1 MYRLE
6 ERDSLLPKSREMQ
19 RFSPFS
25 QSSLSLAEQSRFS
38 FHAYM
43 SGAMRREEFHTFKE
57 DESRRAGVGG
67 GAFLFAGIEPR
78 LSLLSETQAAPKGG
92 DVLCVR

>member
-1 MYRLE
+1 
-6 ERDSLLPKSREMQ
+6 
-19 RFSPFS
+19 
-25 QSSLSLAEQSRFS
+25 
-38 FHAYM
+38 M

-67 GAFLFAGIEPR
+67 GAFLFAGTEPR